1 MTDINTTHT
10 VRNPTST
17 TFELFETDGTTS
29 VNTSSSS
36 AYSSGGT
43 IAHGVVV
50 LTNVQ
55 GEFVAGETITDG
67 STTSVIQAD
76 VVGFKGVTT
85 YDMSYAKQLGEA
97 GSPVFTADTSLDANG
112 EQFTL
117 TGTLS
122 VANSGTAVT
131 GFNTRFT
138 EELRLGDHITFT
150 TDGGSSITRIVEAII
165 SSSSLTLSVA
175 KSVVQMFQQKQLQLE
190 AEQNYKT
197 QTKIF

>member
-1 MTDINTTHT
+1 MICLMQNKL
-10 VRNPTST
+10 VRQ
-17 TFELFETDGTTS
+17 
-29 VNTSSSS
+29 VQ
-36 AYSSGGT
+36 
-43 IAHGVVV
+43 
-50 LTNVQ
+50 LT
-55 GEFVAGETITDG
+55 
-67 STTSVIQAD
+67 
-76 VVGFKGVTT
+76 
-85 YDMSYAKQLGEA
+85 
-97 GSPVFTADTSLDANG
+97 FTADTSLDANG

-122 VANSGTAVT
+122 IANSGTAVT

-165 SSSSLTLSVA
+165 SSSSLTLSVL
-175 KSVVQMFQQKQLQLE
+175 SVVQMFQQKQLQLE